1 MYRNLSV
8 ASSLVGKV
16 ILFAESDEGVFS
28 HTITASSGMRVESD
42 HSSMKVAAISV
53 DTSIVVRDWYL
64 SGSYDEIEEGLIEF
78 ENSSST
84 NNYPRYTSSTSS
96 GNITVIDEH
105 GSHDGTPSGTNMKV
119 LSGSYGAC
127 VGVRHTSTNTGY
139 RFTGWLI
146 ETQYSGS
153 FKFASSG
160 YRQEYVSGSGYKY
173 YINEANGFGLDNAL
187 VIYDLPSSNEIKIT
201 AVYEEVVTY
210 TVLFNPNGGEG
221 APEDIT
227 VEDGQSV
234 IIPDTTPTYGDA
246 IFLGWATTPDAIS
259 AEYIAGDTILPT
271 ENITLYAVWEGVEPD
286 EPDEP
291 DVPSGSTSHD
301 MISYLSTTDSIVFNP
316 VGGAL
321 IFG

>member
-28 HTITASSGMRVESD
+28 HTIIASSGVRVESD

-53 DTSIVVRDWYL
+53 DTSIVVRGWYL
-64 SGSYDEIEEGLIEF
+64 SGTYDEIEEGLVEF

-84 NNYPRYTSSTSS
+84 NNYPRYTASTSS
-96 GNITVIDEH
+96 GNITVIDDH
-105 GSHDGTPSGTNMKV
+105 GSHDGTPSGANMKV
-119 LSGSYGAC
+119 ITESYGAC
-127 VGVRHTSTNTGY
+127 VGVRHTSTSDGY

-146 ETQYSGS
+146 ETQYLGN

-160 YRQEYVSGSGYKY
+160 YKQEYVSGSGYKY
-173 YINEANGFGLDNAL
+173 YVDEANGFNLDNAL
-187 VIYDLPSSNEIKIT
+187 VIYDLSLSNEIKIT
-201 AVYEEVVTY
+201 AVYEEIVTH
-210 TVLFNPNGGEG
+210 TVSFNPNGGEG
-221 APEDIT
+221 APEAIT
-227 VEDGQSV
+227 IEDGQSV
-234 IIPDTTPTYGDA
+234 IIPDTVPTYGDA
-246 IFLGWATTPDAIS
+246 IFLGWSIAQDATS
-259 AEYIAGDTILPT
+259 AEYIAGDTITPT
-271 ENITLYAVWEGVEPD
+271 EDITLYAVWEGVKPD

-291 DVPSGSTSHD
+291 GGSTSHD
-301 MISYLSTTDSIVFNP
+301 MISYLVATDSIVFNP